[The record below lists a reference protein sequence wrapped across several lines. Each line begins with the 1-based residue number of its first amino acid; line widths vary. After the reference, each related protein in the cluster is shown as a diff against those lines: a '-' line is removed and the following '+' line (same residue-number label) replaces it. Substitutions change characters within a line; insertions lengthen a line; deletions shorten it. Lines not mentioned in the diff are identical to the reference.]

1 MHIRRTFGYIGSTLR
16 QLGNILDMLG
26 LHYGALAYIDMTSP
40 YNVSNIEFMSNLVY
54 IRSTTEYFVSTLA
67 YVGSTLGYIEI
78 TLGHVRLV
86 GCTLGNVW
94 TYFACIAFVSTE
106 ANIWGMLRVL

>member
-1 MHIRRTFGYIGSTLR
+1 
-16 QLGNILDMLG
+16 MLG

-67 YVGSTLGYIEI
+67 YVGSTLGYIGS
-78 TLGHVRLV
+78 TLGYFGFVR
-86 GCTLGNVW
+86 CTLGYVW
-94 TYFACIAFVSTE
+94 SSFACIAFASIE